1 MHIYISHQHSCQALG
16 VSGSKSVSNYRVN
29 YWLGQPKIGDFVQFK
44 PKKASRFWGLLT
56 PKMVISKLSGNTVRH
71 DNNSLTK
78 ILTFDTF
85 NQKIDKI
92 DLKFEI
98 FDLKYHYF
106 DTKNV
111 QFGDICGLD
120 VQTEVY
126 YGLGKI
132 EVVLGWRPSKFA
144 KNGSKISRYKF
155 QDLFF

>member
-1 MHIYISHQHSCQALG
+1 MA
-16 VSGSKSVSNYRVN
+16 
-29 YWLGQPKIGDFVQFK
+29 
-44 PKKASRFWGLLT
+44 
-56 PKMVISKLSGNTVRH
+56 ISKLSGNTVRH

-111 QFGDICGLD
+111 HFGEIWGLD
-120 VQTEVY
+120 VHTEVSY
-126 YGLGKI
+126 
-132 EVVLGWRPSKFA
+132 VLE
-144 KNGSKISRYKF
+144 
-155 QDLFF
+155 